1 MLGRE
6 AQAFRLQGQGQT
18 AGDASPQAVAGQ
30 LQGRPIRF
38 AQQVLG
44 KTAEEFHPDLV
55 LGALGPAV
63 SLVQFLM
70 GQVMA
75 VALHLLAG
83 MGQVSAKQAVS
94 GAAIDGVTVE
104 DAFRQA
110 RRLFEGIP
118 GDGQLQGLIEDLG
131 ILRPALKDPLH
142 EGAGEGE
149 VALVPVMAEQ
159 Q

>member
-1 MLGRE
+1 
-6 AQAFRLQGQGQT
+6 
-18 AGDASPQAVAGQ
+18 
-30 LQGRPIRF
+30 
-38 AQQVLG
+38 
-44 KTAEEFHPDLV
+44 
-55 LGALGPAV
+55 
-63 SLVQFLM
+63 M

-110 RRLFEGIP
+110 RRLFEGIH

-142 EGAGEGE
+142 EGAGQGE

-159 Q
+159 HQIAREVIRVQFQTLGQLALDHGPHSALQQAQPIRQPALDQEWPGRAMRSFTSVQNV